1 MCLAQPSQSLSI
13 THGSFSCSGE
23 CWQSVTEAPRTAGL
37 PEEALAAARRTP
49 PRHHLLGCLRSRSA
63 GKPYTLIARPTS
75 LPFSASAPIV
85 LCGSPNS
92 LTLMQE
98 RLRWVSKHCLVLPSI
113 EILNELEAFK
123 PWYSY
128 FTAV

>member
-1 MCLAQPSQSLSI
+1 VPSPAQSKPLYYTRKLQLQWRVLAVS
-13 THGSFSCSGE
+13 HGSSKDC
-23 CWQSVTEAPRTAGL
+23 QTAGGG
-37 PEEALAAARRTP
+37 PRRRTP
-49 PRHHLLGCLRSRSA
+49 PRHHLLVCLRSRSA
-63 GKPYTLIARPTS
+63 GQPYTLIARPTS